1 MLGLVSN
8 AGYENA
14 LKQVSFTENMLISIT
29 EKQKN

>member
-14 LKQVSFTENMLISIT
+14 FKQESFMENMLIRIT

>member
-14 LKQVSFTENMLISIT
+14 FKQVFFTENMLIRIT